1 MVNILLFLRS
11 IIWTSV
17 FAVALTILAL
27 TVAFLA
33 PSASPTLPLTLAIS
47 ATTLAILGK
56 KD

>member
-17 FAVALTILAL
+17 FSVALTILAL
-27 TVAFLA
+27 IAALLN
-33 PSASPTLPLTLAIS
+33 PSTPALPVTLAIS
-47 ATTLAILGK
+47 AVSLAILGK

>member
-17 FAVALTILAL
+17 FSVVLTILAL
-27 TVAFLA
+27 IAALL
-33 PSASPTLPLTLAIS
+33 SPTLPALPLTLAIS
-47 ATTLAILGK
+47 AVALAILGK

>member
-17 FAVALTILAL
+17 FSVALTILAL
-27 TVAFLA
+27 IAALLA
-33 PSASPTLPLTLAIS
+33 PSTPALPVTLAVS
-47 ATTLAILGK
+47 AVALAILGK

>member
-1 MVNILLFLRS
+1 MVNILLFLRA

-27 TVAFLA
+27 ITALLA
-33 PSASPTLPLTLAIS
+33 STSPPTLPLTLAIS
-47 ATTLAILGK
+47 AVTLAILGK

>member
-27 TVAFLA
+27 ITALL
-33 PSASPTLPLTLAIS
+33 SNTPTLSLTLAIS
-47 ATTLAILGK
+47 AVALAILGK

>member
-27 TVAFLA
+27 IAALLA
-33 PSASPTLPLTLAIS
+33 PATPTLPLTLAIS

>member
-27 TVAFLA
+27 IAALLA
-33 PSASPTLPLTLAIS
+33 TTPTLPLTLAIS
-47 ATTLAILGK
+47 AVALAILGK